1 MAVWTVLYEINGN
14 ITIII
19 MNYFVQKTTLR
30 TELGFTVVHLGF
42 QVPRGRDRCEK
53 KNRDE

>member
-1 MAVWTVLYEINGN
+1 MVLYEINGN

-19 MNYFVQKTTLR
+19 MNYFVQKTTFG
-30 TELGFTVVHLGF
+30 TELCFTVVHLGF